1 MGEPRELWRRVRMLF
16 HRRRFQADLEEEM
29 RLHLELRTE
38 EHAENGLSAETARRM
53 AYQKFGNPTV
63 IREKS
68 YMAWGWGWLENL
80 VQDVRFALR
89 QLWKTPG
96 FTATA
101 ILTLALGIGANAGI
115 FTLVNAV
122 LLKDLPVVD
131 PQSLV
136 RLGDSDQCCVDR
148 GPENGDN
155 YSIFST
161 DTWQRFQK
169 NNPEFE
175 ELAAMQAGLNTLAVR
190 RERSQEPA
198 HSINAEFVSGNYFH
212 TFGLRPAAGRL
223 LQENDDVQGAPATA
237 VMSYA
242 LWKLDYARDPS
253 VVGSTFRI
261 NTYPVTIVGVAPERF
276 YGDRM
281 QSTPPAIYLPIESM
295 PVIRGKDYVHDPDA
309 RWLYL
314 IGRVRPGTA
323 LAPLQQKLSVQLR
336 QIFASNKFFSGVH
349 HSLID
354 RVQVPL
360 TPGGAGV
367 QSMQDSYRSN
377 LHLLQWIAGL
387 VLLIA
392 CANVANLLLVR
403 GMERKMEMSLRTAL
417 GAARTRIVR
426 QLLTESLLLAVIG
439 GFSALAVSYGGAEL
453 LLKLAF
459 PSSQDVPIHATPSPT
474 VLGFAIALSL
484 VTGVLFGVAPAWIS
498 ASAQPADALRTGSRT
513 TGGASVLQRA
523 LVIMQAALSLVLLV
537 GAGMFAQSL
546 SKLEHFDMKLD
557 STNRYIVHFD
567 PQSAGYTAEQLPAL
581 YRTIDDRFHQIPGM
595 VKVGLST
602 YTPMEMYGDNASVRI
617 LGKADPDRSSSYVW
631 VNSEYFDSVGTRVV
645 MGRGFGPQDT
655 ATAPAVAVVNQSLM
669 KAYFKPGENPIGAHL
684 GSPDS
689 PGDFEIV
696 GVVQDTTYGSVY
708 WKDHSMFF
716 TCLGQQPLSAT
727 TLTNKQPNVVFARA
741 ITLDT
746 THPINNLEALARQAL
761 SSINPNLSVVKFQTF
776 SAQIGEQFTEARM
789 LSRLMTLFG
798 ALALLLAAVG
808 LYGVTAYTVER
819 RTSEIGVRMALGA
832 ERGSVVAMVLR
843 GAMLHTTMGLAIGVP
858 VAFYGVA
865 LVKSQLY
872 EMKTV
877 SAGALAVAIGTLL
890 ATASVAGLIPA
901 RRAAS
906 VDPARALREE

>member
-1 MGEPRELWRRVRMLF
+1 MSEARELWRRVRMLF
-16 HRRRFQADLEEEM
+16 HRRRFQADLEDEM
-29 RLHLELRTE
+29 RLHLELRTQ
-38 EHAENGLSAETARRM
+38 EHAENGLSAEEARRM
-53 AYQKFGNPTV
+53 AYRRFGNPTV
-63 IREKS
+63 LRETS
-68 YMAWGWGWLENL
+68 YMAWGWGWLESL
-80 VQDVRFALR
+80 MQDVQFALR

-96 FTATA
+96 FTVTA
-101 ILTLALGIGANAGI
+101 ILTLALGIGANAAI
-115 FTLVNAV
+115 FTLVNAM

-136 RLGDSDQCCVDR
+136 RLGDSDQCCVNR

-161 DTWQRFQK
+161 DTWQRFRK
-169 NNPEFE
+169 DDPEFE
-175 ELAAMQAGLNTLAVR
+175 ELAAMQAGQNTLVVR
-190 RERSQEPA
+190 REHSDESA
-198 HSINAEFVSGNYFH
+198 HSVNAEFISGNYFH

-223 LQENDDVQGAPATA
+223 LQDSDNVQGAPAAA

-242 LWKLDYARDPS
+242 LWERDYALDPS

-261 NTYPVTIVGVAPERF
+261 NTNPVTIVGIAPKQF

-281 QSTPPAIYLPIESM
+281 QSTPPAIYLPIELM
-295 PVIRGKDYVHDPDA
+295 PVIRGKDYVHTPEA

-314 IGRVRPGTA
+314 IGRVKPGTA
-323 LAPLQQKLSVQLR
+323 LAPLQQKLTVQLR
-336 QIFASNKFFSGVH
+336 QMFATNKFFSGVH
-349 HSLID
+349 RPLID
-354 RVQVPL
+354 RVQIPL
-360 TPGGAGV
+360 TPGGAGI

-403 GMERKMEMSLRTAL
+403 GMARKMEMSLRTAL
-417 GAARTRIVR
+417 GAARSRIVR
-426 QLLTESLLLAVIG
+426 QLLTESLLLALIG
-439 GFSALAVSYGGAEL
+439 GVSALAVSYGGAEL

-459 PSSQDVPIHATPSPT
+459 PSSQDLPIHATPSLT

-484 VTGVLFGVAPAWIS
+484 LTGVLFGVAPAWLS
-498 ASAQPADALRTGSRT
+498 ARAEPADALRSGSRT
-513 TGGASVLQRA
+513 TGGGASVLQRT
-523 LVIMQAALSLVLLV
+523 LVVMQAALSLVLLV
-537 GAGMFAQSL
+537 GAGMFSQSL

-557 STNRYIVHFD
+557 ATNRYIIHFD
-567 PQSAGYTAEQLPAL
+567 PQSGGYTSVQLPAL
-581 YRTIDDRFHQIPGM
+581 YQMIEDRFHQIPGM

-602 YTPMEMYGDNASVRI
+602 YTPMEAYNDNMDVRI
-617 LGKADPDRSSSYVW
+617 QGKPDLDRSSSYVW
-631 VNSEYFDSVGTRVV
+631 VNSEYFDSVGTGTV

-655 ATAPAVAVVNQSLM
+655 AAAPPVAVVNQSFV
-669 KAYFKPGENPIGAHL
+669 KAYFRPGENPIGAHL
-684 GSPDS
+684 GGPDS
-689 PGDFEIV
+689 PGDFTIV
-696 GVVQDTTYGSVY
+696 GVVEDTTYGNVG

-716 TCLGQQPLSAT
+716 LRFLQQPAGD
-727 TLTNKQPNVVFARA
+727 KKPADYVFAKA
-741 ITLDT
+741 IVLETAR
-746 THPINNLEALARQAL
+746 PMNNMEALARRTL
-761 SSINPNLSVVKFQTF
+761 STINPNLSVVKFQTF
-776 SAQIGEQFTEARM
+776 SSQIGEQFTDARM

-808 LYGVTAYTVER
+808 LYGVTAYGVER

-843 GAMLHTTMGLAIGVP
+843 GAMLQTGIGLAIGLP
-858 VAFYGVA
+858 VAFYAVA

-877 SAGALAVAIGTLL
+877 SAGALGVAIGTLL
-890 ATASVAGLIPA
+890 AMACVAALIPA

-906 VDPARALREE
+906 VDPARALRQE

>member
-1 MGEPRELWRRVRMLF
+1 MSEARELWRRVRMLF
-16 HRRRFQADLEEEM
+16 HRRRFQADLEDEM
-29 RLHLELRTE
+29 RLHLELRTQ
-38 EHAENGLSAETARRM
+38 EHAENGLSPEEARRM
-53 AYQKFGNPTV
+53 AYRRFGNPTV
-63 IREKS
+63 IGEKS
-68 YMAWGWGWLENL
+68 YMTWGWGWLESL

-96 FTATA
+96 FTVTA
-101 ILTLALGIGANAGI
+101 ILTLALGIGANAGV

-136 RLGDSDQCCVDR
+136 RLGDSDQCCVNR

-161 DTWQRFQK
+161 DTWLRFQK
-169 NNPEFE
+169 DSEFE
-175 ELAAMQAGLNTLAVR
+175 ELAAMQAGQNTLVVR
-190 RERSQEPA
+190 REHSDESA
-198 HSINAEFVSGNYFH
+198 HSVNAEFLSGNYFH

-223 LQENDDVQGAPATA
+223 LDDSDDVQGAPATA

-242 LWKLDYARDPS
+242 LWKRDYARDPS
-253 VVGSTFRI
+253 VVGSTFWI
-261 NTYPVTIVGVAPERF
+261 NTNPVTIVGIAPEQF

-295 PVIRGKDYVHDPDA
+295 PLIRGKDYVHDPDA

-314 IGRVRPGTA
+314 IGRVKPGTA
-323 LAPLQQKLSVQLR
+323 LVPLQEKLSVQLR
-336 QIFASNKFFSGVH
+336 QIFATNKFFSGVH
-349 HSLID
+349 RPFIK
-354 RVQVPL
+354 RVKVPL
-360 TPGGAGV
+360 TPGGAGI
-367 QSMQDSYRSN
+367 QGIQDSYRSN

-392 CANVANLLLVR
+392 CANIANLLLVR
-403 GMERKMEMSLRTAL
+403 GMARKMEISVRTAL

-439 GFSALAVSYGGAEL
+439 GVSALAVSYGGAEL
-453 LLKLAF
+453 LIKLTF
-459 PSSQDVPIHATPSPT
+459 PSSQDLPIDAAPSLT
-474 VLGFAIALSL
+474 VLGFATALSL
-484 VTGVLFGVAPAWIS
+484 VTGVLFGVAPAWLS
-498 ASAQPADALRTGSRT
+498 AGAQPADVLRSGSRT
-513 TGGASVLQRA
+513 ATGGISVLQRA
-523 LVIMQAALSLVLLV
+523 LVVMQAALSLVLLV

-557 STNRYIVHFD
+557 ATNRYIIHFD
-567 PQSAGYTAEQLPAL
+567 PQSGGYTSVQLPAL
-581 YRTIDDRFHQIPGM
+581 YRMIEDRLHQIPGM

-602 YTPMEMYGDNASVRI
+602 YTPMESYNDNMNVRI
-617 LGKADPDRSSSYVW
+617 QGKPDLDRSSSYVW
-631 VNSEYFDSVGTRVV
+631 VNSEYFDSVGTGVV

-655 ATAPAVAVVNQSLM
+655 ATAPAAAVVNQSFV
-669 KAYFKPGENPIGAHL
+669 KAYFRPGENPIGAHL
-684 GSPDS
+684 GGQDS
-689 PGDFEIV
+689 PGDFTIV
-696 GVVQDTTYGSVY
+696 GVVEDTTYGSIA

-716 TCLGQQPLSAT
+716 LRLLQQPAGD
-727 TLTNKQPNVVFARA
+727 KKPADYVFARA
-741 ITLDT
+741 IVLETAR
-746 THPINNLEALARQAL
+746 PMNNMEALARRTL
-761 SSINPNLSVVKFQTF
+761 SGINPNLSVVKFQTF
-776 SAQIGEQFTEARM
+776 SSQIGEQFTDARM

-798 ALALLLAAVG
+798 ALALLLAAIG
-808 LYGVTAYTVER
+808 LYGVTAYGVER

-843 GAMLHTTMGLAIGVP
+843 GALLQTVIGLAIGLP
-858 VAFYGVA
+858 VAFYGVT

-877 SAGALAVAIGTLL
+877 SAGALGVAIGTLL
-890 ATASVAGLIPA
+890 AMACVAALIPA

-906 VDPARALREE
+906 VDPARALRQE

>member
-1 MGEPRELWRRVRMLF
+1 MLF
-16 HRRRFQADLEEEM
+16 RRRRFQADLEEEM
-29 RLHLELRTE
+29 RLHLELRTQD
-38 EHAENGLSAETARRM
+38 HVENGLSAEAARQM
-53 AYQKFGNPTV
+53 AYRRFGNPTV

-68 YMAWGWGWLENL
+68 YMTWGWGWLEHL
-80 VQDVRFALR
+80 VQDIRFALR
-89 QLWKTPG
+89 QLRKTPG
-96 FTATA
+96 FTVTA
-101 ILTLALGIGANAGI
+101 VLTLALGIGANAGI

-136 RLGDSDQCCVDR
+136 RLGDSDQCCVNR
-148 GPENGDN
+148 GPEGGDN

-161 DTWQRFQK
+161 EAWQRFQK
-169 NNPEFE
+169 NPEFE
-175 ELAAMQAGLNTLAVR
+175 ELAAMQAGLNTLVVR
-190 RERSQEPA
+190 REHSDESA
-198 HSINAEFVSGNYFH
+198 HSVNSEFVSGNYFH

-223 LQENDDVQGAPATA
+223 LEDSDDVQGAPPTA

-242 LWKLDYARDPS
+242 LWERDYARDPAII
-253 VVGSTFRI
+253 GSTFRI
-261 NTYPVTIVGVAPERF
+261 NTYPVTIVGITPKQF
-276 YGDRM
+276 YGDRLV
-281 QSTPPAIYLPIESM
+281 STAPAIYLPIGSM
-295 PVIRGKDYVHDPDA
+295 PLIRGADFVHDPEA

-314 IGRVRPGTA
+314 IGRVKPGTA
-323 LAPLQQKLSVQLR
+323 LTPLQQKLSVQLR
-336 QIFASNKFFSGVH
+336 QMFGTNKFFSGTH
-349 HSLID
+349 RPLID
-354 RVQVPL
+354 RVKVPL

-367 QSMQDSYRSN
+367 QGMQDSYRSK

-403 GMERKMEMSLRTAL
+403 GMARKMEMSLRTAL
-417 GAARTRIVR
+417 GAAWARIVR

-439 GFSALAVSYGGAEL
+439 GVAALAVSYSGAEL
-453 LLKLAF
+453 LLKLVF
-459 PSSQDVPIHATPSPT
+459 PSSQDVPIHATPSLP

-484 VTGVLFGVAPAWIS
+484 VTGVLFGVAPVWLS
-498 ASAQPADALRTGSRT
+498 ARAQPGDVLRSGPHRA
-513 TGGASVLQRA
+513 TGGVSVLQRA
-523 LVIMQAALSLVLLV
+523 LVVIQAALSLVLLV

-546 SKLEHFDMKLD
+546 SKLEHIDMKLNA
-557 STNRYIVHFD
+557 TNRYIIHFD
-567 PQSAGYTAEQLPAL
+567 PQTAGYTSVQLPAL
-581 YRTIDDRFHQIPGM
+581 YQMIEDRFHQIPGI

-602 YTPMEMYGDNASVRI
+602 YTPTERYNDNIDVRI
-617 LGKADPDRSSSYVW
+617 QGKPDLDRSSSYVW
-631 VNSEYFDSVGTRVV
+631 ANSEYFDSVGTAVV

-655 ATAPAVAVVNQSLM
+655 TTAPPVAVVNQSFV
-669 KAYFKPGENPIGAHL
+669 KAYFRPGENPIGAHL
-684 GSPDS
+684 GGAKS

-696 GVVQDTTYGSVY
+696 GVVEDTTYGSVF

-716 TCLGQQPLSAT
+716 LRLLQQPAGD
-727 TLTNKQPNVVFARA
+727 KKPADYVFAHA
-741 ITLDT
+741 IVLETAW
-746 THPINNLEALARQAL
+746 PMNNMEALARRTL
-761 SSINPNLSVVKFQTF
+761 SSINPNLSLVKFQTF
-776 SAQIGEQFTEARM
+776 SSQIGEQFTDARM

-808 LYGVTAYTVER
+808 LYGVTAYGVER

-843 GAMLHTTMGLAIGVP
+843 GAMLQTLMGLAIGVP

-877 SAGALAVAIGTLL
+877 TAGALAVAIGTLL
-890 ATASVAGLIPA
+890 VMACVAALIPA